1 MQRNHDE
8 FNRKHVNDRLND
20 KNSDFGNKENHG
32 EVDLYQYHYHVR
44 HQNSPEY
51 IVASLLT
58 WMLA

>member
-20 KNSDFGNKENHG
+20 KNSDFGNNENLGDFDFHFESHG
-32 EVDLYQYHYHVR
+32 GGAIPL
-44 HQNSPEY
+44 
-51 IVASLLT
+51 IFSLI